1 MTGLRFFLAAHVLF
15 FHFAPRFFGGSAFA
29 RNFVEAGISAIPGF
43 FLLSGFILTYAHV
56 CYPGRIDQPIGKFW
70 LARFLRIYP
79 AYFLAFLFAAPFALA
94 RFRHT
99 AVSLH
104 TLADTGAFLMLLQT
118 WIPDLW
124 SFWNYPAWSLSVE
137 AFFYV
142 LFPILVP
149 PIFRCRWNWRVMI
162 GAVWIGGL
170 VVPITLLGAIQFE
183 WLLKL
188 PPLHLP
194 EFIFGMILGNRLIPD
209 SAHAEPALKRTSAW
223 LAPVT
228 AAILVA
234 CYGSGWFPGS
244 LIEHGLFAPLMGC
257 VLWGLTRGGGWFA
270 ALLGSKPLVYLG
282 EISYGI
288 YIFQFPVFVGCFA
301 VTKRLRLPWD
311 SRATF
316 LVCSAILVGVS
327 AVSFELVEKP
337 LRRAM
342 MRRYDRRLR
351 AAEPIAAALS

>member
-1 MTGLRFFLAAHVLF
+1 M
-15 FHFAPRFFGGSAFA
+15 
-29 RNFVEAGISAIPGF
+29 E
-43 FLLSGFILTYAHV
+43 
-56 CYPGRIDQPIGKFW
+56 
-70 LARFLRIYP
+70 LARDDRRGLDRR
-79 AYFLAFLFAAPFALA
+79 LGG
-94 RFRHT
+94 
-99 AVSLH
+99 
-104 TLADTGAFLMLLQT
+104 AD
-118 WIPDLW
+118 
-124 SFWNYPAWSLSVE
+124 YSVRS
-137 AFFYV
+137 Y
-142 LFPILVP
+142 
-149 PIFRCRWNWRVMI
+149 R
-162 GAVWIGGL
+162 
-170 VVPITLLGAIQFE
+170 FE

-188 PPLHLP
+188 PLLHLP

-209 SAHAEPALKRTSAW
+209 SAHAEPTLKRTGAW

-234 CYGSGWFPGS
+234 FYGSGWFPGS

-270 ALLGSKPLVYLG
+270 AFLGSKPLVYLG